1 MTNEGSTTNGVKTK
15 SIINDLETN
24 NFVKI
29 EPQSEDAQTHA
40 GSVRITSIIND

>member
-15 SIINDLETN
+15 SIINDLETK

-29 EPQSEDAQTHA
+29 ELRPEDTQTHT